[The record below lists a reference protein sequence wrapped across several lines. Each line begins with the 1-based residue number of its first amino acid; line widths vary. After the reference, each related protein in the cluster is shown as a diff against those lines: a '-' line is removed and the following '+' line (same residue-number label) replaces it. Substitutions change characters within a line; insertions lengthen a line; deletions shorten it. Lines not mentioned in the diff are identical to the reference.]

1 MRTLRTIAPLLL
13 LLTACSPGGVTD
25 QETDVVSFETAEP
38 EAPYEDLE
46 PVFFDHVR
54 VVDPHDCVEDASF
67 DPVTSVASLELGC
80 PAGELDLS
88 VGDVAVGKSDGGFA
102 LEVLDVTVVGNT
114 VTVRGEP
121 APLSSMIASGGFGHT
136 IDAFDQRSLFDISGR
151 TLVEE
156 EVAGVPVRLD
166 LTRARIDLDPRLKL
180 GSEYD
185 CEDEEL
191 VTDENCGDLVRSALY
206 LELRANFLVE
216 AYAEFERE
224 ASVSGVLELARLD
237 EPFDF
242 WLGPVP
248 VVGVLRIEL
257 DATWKAGATGRI
269 QGTALGAH
277 VTGEMDLGGEWR
289 RGEGWSLMAERTWDA
304 ELISPSMEAEA
315 SLEMSIGLRA
325 KASVKLYS
333 VAGPSFWAEP
343 YASARADAHC
353 EGIDWTAGAGV
364 RAGAGLNLRLF
375 DLLGWDD
382 SVDRE
387 WHRDL
392 ASGTIETPIPVPGLD
407 CDGDEPAEEPPPT
420 ISDAGTCAPLTSL
433 WCGGALGS
441 DSKESASATSNID
454 GWGIAVGNYSGPEV
468 AFDWIA
474 DRTGPV
480 DVGLI
485 GPRPTE
491 MNQDI
496 FVIED
501 QGAGCYSQNAIA
513 WGPNSTTFDAV
524 QGRTYYVV
532 VDGFDGDAGYFAVEM
547 DCD

>member
-136 IDAFDQRSLFDISGR
+136 IDAFDQRSLFDLSGR

-353 EGIDWTAGAGV
+353 EGIDWRAGAGV

-392 ASGTIETPIPVPGLD
+392 ASGTIETPIPALSANVTETLDLPAITEQGVRGVGDDEGRESDEVARGCRGAGEAAQAAVHGFVQAEGDRRGGL
-407 CDGDEPAEEPPPT
+407 GDAARRGG
-420 ISDAGTCAPLTSL
+420 SDAAS
-433 WCGGALGS
+433 GGAVQLSS
-441 DSKESASATSNID
+441 DCVAQGEASGRAS
-454 GWGIAVGNYSGPEV
+454 
-468 AFDWIA
+468 
-474 DRTGPV
+474 
-480 DVGLI
+480 
-485 GPRPTE
+485 
-491 MNQDI
+491 
-496 FVIED
+496 
-501 QGAGCYSQNAIA
+501 GAGAEKA
-513 WGPNSTTFDAV
+513 
-524 QGRTYYVV
+524 RTQ
-532 VDGFDGDAGYFAVEM
+532 AA
-547 DCD
+547 